1 MKCEEKELLKVIA
14 MNTEEN
20 YCSLEN
26 KENRN
31 EKTQSLEENSFLFS
45 SSRSFYNSI
54 SRSFVGVVTLLRYC
68 RYALIFTYTIFFI
81 YPPLLCVKAIRYRVV
96 HLKCDKTNFLTKL
109 TYKNVN
115 VKFYIFILF

>member
-14 MNTEEN
+14 MNTEES

-45 SSRSFYNSI
+45 SSRSFEES
-54 SRSFVGVVTLLRYC
+54 SHFC
-68 RYALIFTYTIFFI
+68 DRYALIFTYTIFFI

-96 HLKCDKTNFLTKL
+96 HLKCYKTNFLTKS
-109 TYKNVN
+109 TYKDVN
-115 VKFYIFILF
+115 VKFYIFIFV